1 MYNLLAG
8 MSSCFGKSIYSS
20 VCLSE
25 VLIYNKVKTN
35 QQTNTRVLVKY
46 CMYIKQSYKF
56 VQRYKA
62 TQNDIRKFYKK
73 RDVKR

>member
-35 QQTNTRVLVKY
+35 KQTNTRVFVKY
-46 CMYIKQSYKF
+46 CMYIKQGTRSKS
-56 VQRYKA
+56 
-62 TQNDIRKFYKK
+62 TQSNLRNAY
-73 RDVKR
+73 